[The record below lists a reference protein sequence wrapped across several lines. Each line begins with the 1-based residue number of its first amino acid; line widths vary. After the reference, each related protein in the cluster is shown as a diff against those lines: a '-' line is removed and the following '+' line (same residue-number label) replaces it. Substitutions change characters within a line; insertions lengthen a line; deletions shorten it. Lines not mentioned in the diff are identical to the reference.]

1 VPSTFVPVTDI
12 PIPIDY
18 VLGPGDTVNV
28 QLFGNQ
34 NNEYFLSVSREGTIN
49 FPEIGPINVSG
60 LSFAEMRD
68 TINERIAQ
76 QMIGVSASITLGKLW
91 SIRVFVL
98 GDVVR
103 PGSYTVISL
112 STITNALFASGG
124 VKPIKLG
131 RSRKATRAIHRDR
144 AAARINAIPA
154 AARAR
159 CGRSSG
165 STPPRSAGSSR
176 CTSTRWSCRA

>member
-76 QMIGVSASITLGKLW
+76 
-91 SIRVFVL
+91 
-98 GDVVR
+98 
-103 PGSYTVISL
+103 
-112 STITNALFASGG
+112 
-124 VKPIKLG
+124 PIKLG